1 MNFRLAWYNSDKK
14 EVKLMKTIKKSLS
27 IIVSLAVFAAVF
39 AVFPASANFGD
50 ENHMRDITEVVTSQ
64 DNTKQYRF
72 YMPDEW
78 KNEYNDR
85 YDGQSLSSCCAGIF
99 WWDGTKNCSM
109 EEYKVYDEGAGWP
122 GYAVSAR
129 EAADPCI
136 FIAEVPADVETII
149 WNNAVTN
156 HNDKENAALSEAAVQ
171 TQIINCL
178 DYAPG
183 EDEYGF
189 YPSGVDSFDGMIFV
203 CELGETTQSEY
214 VLPKT
219 YNGEW
224 FYYYGNGQ
232 YGVNKSPVDGEVYSG
247 GRWPGRD
254 KADEPATWETTVP
267 ATESTANQETTV
279 PATTPAPKQ
288 QQTVAPVK
296 RPNTVKIT
304 VKNRKLSK
312 STLKKSK
319 TKVKLIKVK
328 NAKGKVSYKLV
339 KKGTSGKILKKISVN
354 KTTGAVTFKKGA
366 YKKGS
371 YKIKIKITV
380 TGDKNYDAKFTKTAR
395 VIIK

>member
-1 MNFRLAWYNSDKK
+1 
-14 EVKLMKTIKKSLS
+14 
-27 IIVSLAVFAAVF
+27 
-39 AVFPASANFGD
+39 
-50 ENHMRDITEVVTSQ
+50 
-64 DNTKQYRF
+64 
-72 YMPDEW
+72 
-78 KNEYNDR
+78 
-85 YDGQSLSSCCAGIF
+85 
-99 WWDGTKNCSM
+99 
-109 EEYKVYDEGAGWP
+109 
-122 GYAVSAR
+122 
-129 EAADPCI
+129 
-136 FIAEVPADVETII
+136 
-149 WNNAVTN
+149 
-156 HNDKENAALSEAAVQ
+156 
-171 TQIINCL
+171 
-178 DYAPG
+178 
-183 EDEYGF
+183 
-189 YPSGVDSFDGMIFV
+189 VDSFDGMIFV
-203 CELGETTQSEY
+203 CEPGETTQSEY

-279 PATTPAPKQ
+279 PATESTANQETTAPTTTPAPKQ

-380 TGDKNYDAKFTKTAR
+380 TGDKNYDDAKFTKTAR